1 MTEFKTVC
9 QVGDIPA
16 GSGAPFPIAGTIVAV
31 FNQGGK
37 FFAINDFCPHMGA
50 SLAEGHFEDG
60 EVMCPWH
67 AWRFCV
73 ADGKW
78 ADNPSIKTE
87 TYEVRVVGDAVQIR
101 IEEEADED
109 AEDDEEE

>member
-1 MTEFKTVC
+1 
-9 QVGDIPA
+9 
-16 GSGAPFPIAGTIVAV
+16 VAV
-31 FNQGGK
+31 FHHDGEYR
-37 FFAINDFCPHMGA
+37 AINDFCPHMGA

-73 ADGKW
+73 TDGKW

-87 TYEVRVVGDAVQIR
+87 TYEVRVVGDEIQIK
-101 IEEEADED
+101 IEAEAPEGDED
-109 AEDDEEE
+109 DNQASDRDEPQSPSAPEQDPPSDTAANGTG